1 MAKTLT
7 IGVSG
12 DVGSFSEEAALLY
25 CEQKALRPKL
35 EFLIDMEGVLAAVS
49 AGTVGM
55 GIFPVVNIRGGL
67 VKMAFEAMGRYP
79 FTLVDD
85 LWLEVQQCLM
95 ARPGTKVSEITQITS
110 HPQALAQCASYLKS
124 EFPKATQTVWEDT
137 AKAAKDLAAGKLPAS
152 CAVLAPAR
160 SAEVY
165 GLELL
170 ARNVQDMKPNLTAFI
185 IVKQK
190 GSL

>member
-12 DVGSFSEEAALLY
+12 DVGSFSEEAALQY
-25 CEQKALRPKL
+25 CARNTVQPKL
-35 EFLIDMEGVLAAVS
+35 DFLIDMEGVLSAVAAGKVDL
-49 AGTVGM
+49 

-79 FTLVDD
+79 FVLVDD

-95 ARPGTKVSEITQITS
+95 VRPGTTAAQISQVAS
-110 HPQALAQCASYLKS
+110 HPQALAQCATYLKT
-124 EFPKATQTVWEDT
+124 EFPQATQTEWEDT
-137 AKAAKDLAAGKLPAS
+137 AKAAKDLAAGKLPVN

-170 ARNVQDMKPNLTAFI
+170 ARNVQDMKPNLTAFV